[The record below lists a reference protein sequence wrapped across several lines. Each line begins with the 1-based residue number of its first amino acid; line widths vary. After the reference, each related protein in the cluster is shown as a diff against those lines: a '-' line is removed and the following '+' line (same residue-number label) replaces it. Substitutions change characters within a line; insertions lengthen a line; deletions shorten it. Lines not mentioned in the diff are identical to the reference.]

1 MENKSAFGGGLFMY
15 SVGIDLGGT
24 NIAAGVVDENGRIL
38 AKDSVKTMSQRHFSL
53 IVEDMA
59 GLVRTAVEKAGL
71 SLSDVSGI
79 GVGAPGSVDAA
90 SGVVLY
96 ANNLGFANTPLGAEL
111 QKHIPLPV
119 RLCNDANCAVLGETV
134 AGAAS
139 GRRNVVMITLGTGVG
154 GGVVIGGRLYEG
166 EYSAGAELGHNVL
179 VVDGAL
185 CTCGRRGCWEA
196 YSSATGLIR
205 MTRQAMAKHGDSLMH
220 ELCGYS
226 EEKID
231 GKTAFDAA
239 KAGDE
244 AGIAVVREY
253 VKYLSEGIVDMVNIF
268 RPEIVLVGGGICK
281 EGDFLLDPVRE
292 YVRSYA
298 YASGY
303 IPCPEIKAATLG
315 NDAGIIGAAT
325 LILRP

>member
-1 MENKSAFGGGLFMY
+1 MY
-15 SVGIDLGGT
+15 SIGIDLGGT
-24 NIAAGVVDENGRIL
+24 NIAVGVVDQNGRIL
-38 AKDSVKTMSQRHFSL
+38 AKDSVKTMSKRHYSL

-59 GLVRTAVEKAGL
+59 GLVRAVMQRAGL
-71 SLSDVSGI
+71 SLSDLSGV

-90 SGVVLY
+90 SGTVLY
-96 ANNLGFANTPLGAEL
+96 ANNLGFVNTPLGPEL
-111 QKHIPLPV
+111 QKYIPLAV
-119 RLCNDANCAVLGETV
+119 RVSNDANCAVLGETV
-134 AGAAS
+134 AGAATGKS
-139 GRRNVVMITLGTGVG
+139 NVVMITLGTGVG

-166 EYSAGAELGHNVL
+166 EHSAGAELGHNVL

-205 MTRQAMAKHGDSLMH
+205 MTRQAMAKHSDSLMH

-226 EEKID
+226 EERID

-239 KAGDE
+239 RAGDKAGAD
-244 AGIAVVREY
+244 VVGEY
-253 VKYLSEGIVDMVNIF
+253 VKYLAEGIIDMVNIF

-281 EGDFLLDPVRE
+281 EGDFLLGPVRE

-303 IPCPEIKAATLG
+303 VPCPKIEVATLG
-315 NDAGIIGAAT
+315 NDAGIIGAAM
-325 LILRP
+325 LILRE